1 MLHALLAAFLALWL
15 PSAQP
20 QDRYVPVRAS
30 ADGIGKTY
38 MGREIAHVMSFH
50 GAPWLERPERTSE
63 ERPELVL
70 AALELKPGMAVADL
84 GAGSGYY
91 SWRMARR
98 VGDTGIVYAVD
109 VQPEMI
115 RLLGKQMAER
125 GVANVKP
132 LLGIPADPRLPE
144 GQLDLVVMVD
154 VYHELEYPYEVL
166 ASVVRALK
174 PGGRVAFVEYRG
186 NDPSVPIKALHTMT
200 EAQVKKEASAQS
212 LEWVKT
218 VADLPWQQVIVFR
231 RK

>member
-1 MLHALLAAFLALWL
+1 MLRALLAALLSLGLASGL
-15 PSAQP
+15 A
-20 QDRYVPVRAS
+20 QDRYATVRPS
-30 ADGIGKTY
+30 PDGIGKTY

-50 GAPWLERPERTSE
+50 GAPWLERPERASE
-63 ERPELVL
+63 EHPELVL
-70 AALELKPGMAVADL
+70 AALEIKPGMTVADL

-91 SWRMARR
+91 SWRMARL
-98 VGDTGIVYAVD
+98 VGDKGIVYAVD

-115 RLLGKQMAER
+115 RLLEKRMTAR

-132 LLGIPADPRLPE
+132 LLAIPADPRLPE

-154 VYHELEYPYEVL
+154 VYHELEHPFEVL

-174 PGGRVAFVEYRG
+174 PGGRVAFVEYRA

-200 EAQVKKEASAQS
+200 EAQVKKEAAAQP

-218 VADLPWQQVIVFR
+218 VSDFPWQQVVVFR

>member
-1 MLHALLAAFLALWL
+1 MLHALLAAVLALWL
-15 PSAQP
+15 PTGLT

-30 ADGIGKTY
+30 SDGIGKTY

-98 VGDTGIVYAVD
+98 VGDKGIVYAVD
-109 VQPEMI
+109 VQPEMV
-115 RLLGKQMAER
+115 RLLEKQMAER
-125 GVANVKP
+125 GVTNVRP

-144 GQLDLVVMVD
+144 GRLDLVVMVD
-154 VYHELEYPYEVL
+154 VYHELEYPFEVL

-174 PGGRVAFVEYRG
+174 PGGRVAFVEHRG

>member
-1 MLHALLAAFLALWL
+1 
-15 PSAQP
+15 
-20 QDRYVPVRAS
+20 
-30 ADGIGKTY
+30 

-98 VGDTGIVYAVD
+98 VGDKGIVYAVD
-109 VQPEMI
+109 VQPEMV
-115 RLLGKQMAER
+115 RLLEKQMAER
-125 GVANVKP
+125 GVTNVRP

-144 GQLDLVVMVD
+144 GRLDLVVMVD
-154 VYHELEYPYEVL
+154 VYHELEYPFEVL

>member
-1 MLHALLAAFLALWL
+1 
-15 PSAQP
+15 
-20 QDRYVPVRAS
+20 
-30 ADGIGKTY
+30 
-38 MGREIAHVMSFH
+38 MSFH
-50 GAPWLERPERTSE
+50 GAPWLERPERASE

-98 VGDTGIVYAVD
+98 VGDKGIVYAVD
-109 VQPEMI
+109 VQPEMV
-115 RLLGKQMAER
+115 RLLEKQMAER

-132 LLGIPADPRLPE
+132 LLGTPVDPRLPE

-154 VYHELEYPYEVL
+154 VYHELAYPYEVL

-200 EAQVKKEASAQS
+200 EAQVRKEASAQA

>member
-1 MLHALLAAFLALWL
+1 VLHALLAAFLALWL
-15 PSAQP
+15 TSGLA

-50 GAPWLERPERTSE
+50 GAPWLERPERASE

-98 VGDTGIVYAVD
+98 VGDKGIVYAVD
-109 VQPEMI
+109 VQPEMV
-115 RLLGKQMAER
+115 RLLEKQMAER

-132 LLGIPADPRLPE
+132 LLGTPVDPRLPE

-154 VYHELEYPYEVL
+154 VYHELAYPYEVL

-200 EAQVKKEASAQS
+200 EAQVRKEASAQA